1 MNTFVL
7 LMALLATPSAEE
19 ILARYEAALGDAA
32 VARSH
37 ESRVIRSTYH
47 ELSGMDGEIFE
58 YHLAPDKY
66 LQLLV
71 LGDGASFRFGT
82 NGKSIWNSAPHGVE
96 SDPVEKMPAIVR
108 DAVFNRHLKLRE
120 LYPSMQVAGTKNVA
134 GKPAWHVE
142 AKAADGE
149 IEHFYFDI
157 ATGLLVRRTYAYVLP
172 SGHRMP
178 RDYIYEEYAD
188 FGGLRMPSRIR
199 QFAPAAALWRVVSV
213 EHNADLWER
222 MFEAPKCN

>member
-1 MNTFVL
+1 MNMFVL
-7 LMALLATPSAEE
+7 LLALAATPSAEE
-19 ILARYEAALGDAA
+19 ILARYEAAVGEAA
-32 VARSH
+32 LARTH

-47 ELSGMDGEIFE
+47 ELSGTDGEVFE
-58 YHLAPDKY
+58 YHLAPDRY

-71 LGDGASFRFGT
+71 LDDGASFRFGT

-96 SDPVEKMPAIVR
+96 SNPAGKMPAITR

-120 LYPSMQVAGTKNVA
+120 LYPSMRVVGPKDVA

-149 IEHFYFDI
+149 IEQFYFDV

-172 SGHRMP
+172 SGHRIP

-188 FGGLRMPSRIR
+188 FGGVRMPSRIR
-199 QFAPAAALWRVVSV
+199 QFAPAAAIWNVVSV
-213 EHNADLWER
+213 DHNTDLFEQ